1 MYDFGMNARLL
12 LPVLLVLALVG
23 AAIWFSPTDI
33 GGPRGP
39 DRPGDSDADPDV
51 PPSFGEP
58 VAPSFLPAGALG
70 ERATVAPAAT
80 GKAEEKP
87 DPIAAAVGLV
97 LAKLLPL
104 LNEAND
110 PAAFLDAT
118 GSGPWE
124 LHKLPR
130 PLVDKVIAALVSE
143 DAKARL
149 NAALVLSALEL
160 APEDIATIRDRFD
173 VELSGMKD
181 RDGKSAALALAFAL
195 STHGDRHGTAGL
207 ADAVRTG
214 AGDAI
219 DGFRRDAALVIG
231 LAKDTE
237 SSSLLRDL
245 LATDPDRAVR
255 KNSAVGL
262 GRIGGDENRTAI
274 ADALAREIDTEV
286 RAWAAL
292 AAGRAAGRGGDDGTL
307 ANSLATDGA
316 GEVRAAAAYSLGKA
330 GVPGTTTTL
339 IESYYREDHDLGRV
353 GIVAG
358 LVRRQGS
365 GEEREEF
372 LANEGTPFLAETVKT
387 AGDSSAR
394 YYAVTTLAMMPRTEA
409 GSEALRHAVT
419 SDRSSWVRREAVT
432 TLAEKDGKAALPT
445 LTAALSN
452 EKSKPVRR
460 ELKKAIKRLSK

>member
-1 MYDFGMNARLL
+1 MNARLL

-23 AAIWFSPTDI
+23 AAIWLSPTDI
-33 GGPRGP
+33 GGPRSP
-39 DRPGDSDADPDV
+39 DRPGDSDTDPDA
-51 PPSFGEP
+51 PPTFGEP
-58 VAPSFLPAGALG
+58 VTPSFLRAGPLGETTAGAPD
-70 ERATVAPAAT
+70 EP
-80 GKAEEKP
+80 GKPGEKP
-87 DPIAAAVGLV
+87 DAIASAVGLV

-110 PAAFLDAT
+110 PAAFLEAT

-130 PLVDKVIAALVSE
+130 PLVDKVIAALTSE
-143 DAKARL
+143 DPGARF

-173 VELSGMKD
+173 AELSGMKD
-181 RDGKSAALALAFAL
+181 QGTKGAALALAFAL

-207 ADAVRTG
+207 ADTVRTG

-219 DGFRRDAALVIG
+219 EGFRRDAALVIG

-274 ADALAREIDTEV
+274 ADALNRETDIEV

-292 AAGRAAGRGGDDGTL
+292 AAGRASGRGGDDGTL
-307 ANSLATDGA
+307 TNSLATDGD

-330 GVPGTTTTL
+330 GGPGTTGTL
-339 IESYYREDHDLGRV
+339 ISSFYGEDHDLGRV

-358 LVRRQGS
+358 IARRGGS
-365 GEEREEF
+365 GEKRREF
-372 LANEGTPFLAETVKT
+372 LANEGTPFLAETVKSS
-387 AGDSSAR
+387 ADSSAR
-394 YYAVTTLAMMPRTEA
+394 FYAITTLSNLPRTDA
-409 GSEALRHAVT
+409 GSEALSHAVA
-419 SDRSSWVRREAVT
+419 SDRSSWVRRQAVT
-432 TLAEKDGKAALPT
+432 TLAKKDGKAALPT
-445 LTAALSN
+445 LTAALES

-460 ELKKAIKRLSK
+460 ELEKAIKRLSK